1 MGVVSGAK
9 RRRRSEEEEDEE
21 RLDRISR
28 LPDCVLGDIVC
39 LLPTK
44 DGARTQVL
52 SSRWRHLWRSAPLN
66 VDLYDRSLSRR
77 HIPLSNISRILSS
90 HPGPGRHLS
99 IPRDYVP
106 EGCDED
112 CSATLDAWLQSPALN
127 NLQELEF
134 HLGFE
139 RPPSPLPASARRFA
153 SPASAAVFS
162 RMGTTPA
169 RSTFPFLSS

>member
-9 RRRRSEEEEDEE
+9 RGRRSEEEEDEE
-21 RLDRISR
+21 RLDR
-28 LPDCVLGDIVC
+28 LPDGVLGDIVC

-44 DGARTQVL
+44 DGARTQVLSL

-90 HPGPGRHLS
+90 HPGPGRRLS
-99 IPRDYVP
+99 IPRDYVL

-127 NLQELEF
+127 NLQELE
-134 HLGFE
+134 L
-139 RPPSPLPASARRFA
+139 
-153 SPASAAVFS
+153 
-162 RMGTTPA
+162 
-169 RSTFPFLSS
+169 